1 MLLNTKTK
9 YPEKYYLF
17 PSQRE
22 KSSEAV
28 SQVLDICWLFAS
40 KFKGDLHLSPT
51 ESQPQGPH
59 PSLAPIH

>member
-22 KSSEAV
+22 RSSEAV
-28 SQVLDICWLFAS
+28 SQVLDICWLS
-40 KFKGDLHLSPT
+40 KFKGDLNLSPT